1 LRSELKEKDLKLKSE
16 KVKLVELKTG
26 EVRVT
31 RNSGLSERLEQAVE
45 IAANSEKKLQQQAK
59 KHTLQLVA
67 KDHRFARTKAL
78 KNMHRH
84 GKIVVERKL
93 ARREKKAERD
103 RDPNAKP
110 GNISDMP
117 LHMQKVVHN
126 CQMDVVKMRET
137 IALEAEHMGLM
148 SLLRVRKR
156 GEPAPVELCD
166 LGFRLMARGLSAGI
180 VVFA

>member
-1 LRSELKEKDLKLKSE
+1 M
-16 KVKLVELKTG
+16 ELKTG
-26 EVRVT
+26 KTRVT
-31 RNSGLSERLEQAVE
+31 RNSGLSERLDQAVE
-45 IAANSEKKLQQQAK
+45 IATNAEKKLQQQEK
-59 KHTLQLVA
+59 KHTQQQLVSDQ
-67 KDHRFARTKAL
+67 KLVRSRAL
-78 KNMHRH
+78 KNMHRR
-84 GKIVVERKL
+84 GKQDAERKL

-110 GNISDMP
+110 GNISDLP
-117 LHMQKVVHN
+117 LHMQKVVQD

-137 IALEAEHMGLM
+137 IELEAEHMGLM
-148 SLLRVRKR
+148 SLLGVRKR